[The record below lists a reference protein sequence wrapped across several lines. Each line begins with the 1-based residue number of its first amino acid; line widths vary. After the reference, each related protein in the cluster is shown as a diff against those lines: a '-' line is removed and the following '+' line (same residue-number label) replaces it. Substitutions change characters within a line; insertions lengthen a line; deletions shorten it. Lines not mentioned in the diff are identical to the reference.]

1 MLVVDATNTAQAV
14 NGVLV
19 IQMAYQRVAGVRR
32 QGDNTTRVN
41 DLRGL
46 PDQARLWV
54 IRVNLKVLGHKNKTK
69 ATAYQA
75 VALGY

>member
-1 MLVVDATNTAQAV
+1 
-14 NGVLV
+14 
-19 IQMAYQRVAGVRR
+19 
-32 QGDNTTRVN
+32 
-41 DLRGL
+41 
-46 PDQARLWV
+46 LWV

>member
-1 MLVVDATNTAQAV
+1 
-14 NGVLV
+14 
-19 IQMAYQRVAGVRR
+19 MAYQRIAGVRR
-32 QGDNTTRVN
+32 QGDNAARVN
-41 DLRGL
+41 DLRCL
-46 PDQARLWV
+46 PDQTRLWV